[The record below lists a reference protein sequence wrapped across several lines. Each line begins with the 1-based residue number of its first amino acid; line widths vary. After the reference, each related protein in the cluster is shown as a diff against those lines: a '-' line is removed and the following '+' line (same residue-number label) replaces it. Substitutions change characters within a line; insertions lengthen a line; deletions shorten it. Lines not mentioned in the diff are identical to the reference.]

1 MRRIFI
7 QFYLTLVISFIG
19 AIALAGAIYGQV
31 VDKVSDHYLNDIFRA
46 TVSLLQTTLSEE
58 PVDQWNARLDTL
70 GLSLPYPIKVEPLD
84 TYELSADNR
93 AALHQLPATSAAS
106 LANAPPTSAT
116 P

>member
-31 VDKVSDHYLNDIFRA
+31 VDKVSDRYLNDIFRA
-46 TVSLLQTTLSEE
+46 TVSLLQTTLREE

-70 GLSLPYPIKVEPLD
+70 TPPEVLPALVVSYDYYGDATRDAELVARNRVRHPGFVPALPIKVL
-84 TYELSADNR
+84 TK
-93 AALHQLPATSAAS
+93 
-106 LANAPPTSAT
+106 
-116 P
+116 